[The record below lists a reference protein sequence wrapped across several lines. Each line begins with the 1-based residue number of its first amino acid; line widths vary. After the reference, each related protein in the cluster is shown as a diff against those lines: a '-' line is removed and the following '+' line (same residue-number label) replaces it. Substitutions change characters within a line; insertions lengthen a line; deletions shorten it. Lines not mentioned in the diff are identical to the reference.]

1 MKNKKKLFW
10 LILPFTLIMF
20 ALLFLRYPIMPT
32 NGTYKVFHSPKKH
45 VENVTTLIHQK
56 KDTID
61 VEWEDVEV
69 TPLYNYK
76 DNFNYLLVDLY
87 PQGFTILKV
96 IRTSPFSV
104 KASQYAMPSVYGRH
118 YYYSDEDTS
127 PQYTSIYAER
137 DVKNEKL
144 YLLQVKNSHGHGH
157 IPAIKGDNCYINL
170 LTLEEIPLNYYEI
183 DEPYAMYECT
193 SQLNVDTLIT

>member
-1 MKNKKKLFW
+1 
-10 LILPFTLIMF
+10 
-20 ALLFLRYPIMPT
+20 MPT

-104 KASQYAMPSVYGRH
+104 KAKMC
-118 YYYSDEDTS
+118 
-127 PQYTSIYAER
+127 IR
-137 DVKNEKL
+137 DSL
-144 YLLQVKNSHGHGH
+144 MSY
-157 IPAIKGDNCYINL
+157 L
-170 LTLEEIPLNYYEI
+170 LTLF
-183 DEPYAMYECT
+183 
-193 SQLNVDTLIT
+193 VKDTLLRDGIIRKNALLCGITRCLSQKVNR